1 MHCVSSR
8 FLLAPWLHS
17 ANQNRQKKFGDK
29 ILAIFCS
36 WNGVWG
42 EPGFVRPSVR
52 PSVRVPKTRT
62 FRIAKKGQ
70 VAKKNETADDGG
82 LTRTT
87 QQAACRRAQRPPA
100 TLTHAQAHAAN
111 HQIWHSEKW

>member
-1 MHCVSSR
+1 MI
-8 FLLAPWLHS
+8 FKIA
-17 ANQNRQKKFGDK
+17 KKNFGDK

-42 EPGFVRPSVR
+42 EPGFVRPS
-52 PSVRVPKTRT
+52 SVKPKTRT

-82 LTRTT
+82 GFVS
-87 QQAACRRAQRPPA
+87 AALNGP
-100 TLTHAQAHAAN
+100 
-111 HQIWHSEKW
+111 